1 MTEKLRR
8 GGLNYVMVLI
18 MEGDALERRGER
30 EGGVVK
36 KR

>member
-8 GGLNYVMVLI
+8 GGFFYVMVLI
-18 MEGDALERRGER
+18 MEGGALERRGER